1 MNIRVFAI
9 GLLEKPST
17 RSIES
22 TSSIASSKNSR
33 LVLLP
38 GEKTQI
44 QVAVFKRENLKIGSK
59 LFGPAIV
66 EESSSS
72 TLLLDEMEIIIDA
85 YENMIIN
92 LAPSSISL

>member
-1 MNIRVFAI
+1 M
-9 GLLEKPST
+9 
-17 RSIES
+17 
-22 TSSIASSKNSR
+22 
-33 LVLLP
+33 
-38 GEKTQI
+38 
-44 QVAVFKRENLKIGSK
+44 KRENIKIGSK

-92 LAPSSISL
+92 LEPSGISL